1 MYRIRKFIIL
11 VAVMAISVVYAV
23 TPVDFSNIVG
33 YQVTT
38 VTNGYSFKTPTFVDV
53 GTNVLNI
60 QNFRLSDRASG
71 DSTETIQVL
80 NADGALS
87 GIYTWL
93 NETVGMEPGWYDYW
107 TWEHVSTDIPASLGY
122 FMHANSKVKV
132 KVIGELKLD
141 STTVELPI
149 GYSVFGNNTPRDI
162 NLQDIRLGGD
172 DACDKTENIQFLD
185 NNGATSGFYE
195 WNSNDKGEKGWS
207 ANDTD
212 SFSDRIIKPG
222 EAFFIYIG
230 TGSQRQ
236 NADKKVT
243 ITFPSP
249 LEKP

>member
-80 NADGALS
+80 DDKGALS

-107 TWEHVSTDIPASLGY
+107 TWERVSTDIPASLGY

-172 DACDKTENIQFLD
+172 DACDKTENNWVPITP
-185 NNGATSGFYE
+185 APEPTSGLLILIGAAGLALRRK
-195 WNSNDKGEKGWS
+195 NSGVYRKIKEDSDKS
-207 ANDTD
+207 V
-212 SFSDRIIKPG
+212 SR
-222 EAFFIYIG
+222 
-230 TGSQRQ
+230 R
-236 NADKKVT
+236 
-243 ITFPSP
+243 
-249 LEKP
+249 